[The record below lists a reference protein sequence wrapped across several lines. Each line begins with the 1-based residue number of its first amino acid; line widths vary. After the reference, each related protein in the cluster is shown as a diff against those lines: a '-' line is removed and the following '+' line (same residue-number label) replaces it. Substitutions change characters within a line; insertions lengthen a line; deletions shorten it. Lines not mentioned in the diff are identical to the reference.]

1 MGSLRRAPL
10 HGRRAAIAVFGLFVV
25 LGLVLVFG
33 GSLARSTEIE
43 AEATRL
49 LAETEALKALAAAGE
64 AEISFYETDAFILW
78 QARAHGYGAVGES
91 LIVLPANA
99 PSPEPIVP
107 LGGGVEAVPART
119 PMDAWLNLL
128 FGA

>member
-1 MGSLRRAPL
+1 MDRLRRAPL
-10 HGRRAAIAVFGLFVV
+10 HGRRAAVAVLGLFVV

-49 LAETEALKALAAAGE
+49 LAETEMLKALETAGQ
-64 AEISFYETDAFILW
+64 AELDFYETPAFIRW
-78 QARAHGYGAVGES
+78 QARAHGYGDVGER
-91 LIVLPANA
+91 LIPLPANA

-107 LGGGVEAVPART
+107 LGSGVGEVRART
-119 PMDAWLNLL
+119 PMDAWLDLL

>member
-1 MGSLRRAPL
+1 MDDLRRAPF
-10 HGRRAAIAVFGLFVV
+10 HGRRAAAAVFGLFVV
-25 LGLVLVFG
+25 FGLVLVFG

-49 LAETEALKALAAAGE
+49 LAKTQALQALVTAGE
-64 AEISFYETDAFILW
+64 AEIAFYETDDFTRW
-78 QARAHGYGAVGES
+78 QARAHGFGDLGER
-91 LIVLPANA
+91 LIQLPANA
-99 PSPEPIVP
+99 PTPEPIVP
-107 LGGGVEAVPART
+107 LGGGVDAVPART

>member
-1 MGSLRRAPL
+1 MDILRRAPL
-10 HGRRAAIAVFGLFVV
+10 RGRRAAAAVFGLFVV
-25 LGLVLVFG
+25 FGLVLVFG

-49 LAETEALKALAAAGE
+49 LAETETLKALVTAGE
-64 AEISFYETDAFILW
+64 AEIVFYGTDDFVRW
-78 QARAHGYGAVGES
+78 QARAHGYGDPGERVI
-91 LIVLPANA
+91 LLPQNA

-107 LGGGVEAVPART
+107 LGSGGGEAQART
-119 PMDAWLNLL
+119 PMDAWLDLL